1 MVAGDTRGTVEFG
14 AQWEGDKGGTST
26 QPTELK
32 SGPGMD
38 GWDGGFRFPPAWMCV
53 SGWGFEEWDPG
64 ALDHE
69 GGKGQP
75 M

>member
-26 QPTELK
+26 QRGARAWPAG
-32 SGPGMD
+32 SGHLR
-38 GWDGGFRFPPAWMCV
+38 WR
-53 SGWGFEEWDPG
+53 FEEWDPG